1 MMNDELEE
9 IRRRKIEQLRQAQI
23 RVAQEEAARAE
34 LQARKQ
40 TILRMILAPKA
51 RERLNSI
58 RTAHPV
64 FADQIELQ
72 LIALAQSGKIRRQ
85 IDDDQLK
92 QILLQLQPRK
102 RDTTIRRI

>member
-1 MMNDELEE
+1 M
-9 IRRRKIEQLRQAQI
+9 
-23 RVAQEEAARAE
+23 
-34 LQARKQ
+34 
-40 TILRMILAPKA
+40 
-51 RERLNSI
+51 

-92 QILLQLQPRK
+92 QILLQLQPKK